1 MLSNIN
7 AKRRQL
13 YFPGLKLKACLC
25 YVDICVYVF
34 MMYACV
40 FAFIMYAYICMQHV
54 RVYVHTYI
62 YTFDIKGITRDDF
75 KDL

>member
-1 MLSNIN
+1 MLNVDSYIF
-7 AKRRQL
+7 L
-13 YFPGLKLKACLC
+13 GLKVNVCLC
-25 YVDICVYVF
+25 YVDVYIF
-34 MMYACV
+34 MMYECV

-62 YTFDIKGITRDDF
+62 YTFDINGITRDDF

>member
-1 MLSNIN
+1 
-7 AKRRQL
+7 
-13 YFPGLKLKACLC
+13 
-25 YVDICVYVF
+25 

-75 KDL
+75 KDIEMRENTLV